1 MSEKSEKD
9 GSPICQ
15 GIRSPMN
22 PYEQQMTQRMP
33 ELGTTEVIRGS
44 APDKVTHINSP
55 TKSRATGDATN
66 Q

>member
-1 MSEKSEKD
+1 
-9 GSPICQ
+9 
-15 GIRSPMN
+15 MN

-55 TKSRATGDATN
+55 TKSRATGDASN